1 MSTGVPKTEGGEIPI
16 PSKTPPKS
24 TGKSPEGKTFTKFTE
39 AKKSEGCDWKGG
51 LKWTGIAL
59 LIVGLLGALVGA
71 LVYSGVMGITLTGLG
86 AMASATSLYVLLAGV
101 GLAFI
106 MGVLLIT
113 AKCLSAA
120 KEADAGKKPWTCCA
134 KPETTVKTKTKKDSE
149 GI

>member
-1 MSTGVPKTEGGEIPI
+1 MSTAPTKTGEGEIPI
-16 PSKTPPKS
+16 PAKTPPKS
-24 TGKSPEGKTFTKFTE
+24 TGTSADGTKYTIFTDT
-39 AKKSEGCDWKGG
+39 KKSEGCDWKGG

-120 KEADAGKKPWTCCA
+120 KEAEAGKKPWTCCA
-134 KPETTVKTKTKKDSE
+134 KPETTVKTKTKKESE